1 MAGSST
7 VLQLPASLGAHTCAL
22 EAQDRLCLRPST
34 VYCDICNV
42 EKG

>member
-1 MAGSST
+1 MVGSST
-7 VLQLPASLGAHTCAL
+7 ALQLPASLGAHTCAL
-22 EAQDRLCLRPST
+22 EALDQLCLRPSI